1 MDFLSIGM
9 IKVNKEFLENIYK
22 TYNRREYVDPD
33 PLVFLYQYEDPGDRE
48 IVALIASSLAYGKVS
63 QILKSVQTVL
73 DIMGHNPLRY
83 LTDARKDKIDGSLSS
98 FKHRFTGP
106 EEISSLLRGMKK
118 VIRDHGSLYSCFRS
132 FFKSND
138 NIINALAGFV
148 NELKKSCS
156 TNPASLIPDPL
167 KGSACKRL
175 NLFLRWMVRNDDVD
189 PGGWSAIPLS
199 ALIVPLD
206 THMHRFSLEAG
217 LTERKGN
224 NIRTALE
231 ITGEFKKICC
241 EDPVKYDFAITRY
254 GIRDDISWEEM
265 KIELSK

>member
-1 MDFLSIGM
+1 M
-9 IKVNKEFLENIYK
+9 IKVNKELLENIYK

-63 QILKSVQTVL
+63 QILKSVKTVL
-73 DIMGHNPLRY
+73 DIMGPSPARY
-83 LTDARKDKIDGSLSS
+83 LTDTPGNKIDRGLSS

-106 EEISSLLRGMKK
+106 EEIVSLLRGVKK
-118 VIRDHGSLYSCFRS
+118 VIKDHGSLYGCFRS
-132 FFKSND
+132 FFKNND
-138 NIINALAGFV
+138 SIINTLAGFV
-148 NELKKSCS
+148 KELKKSCS
-156 TNPASLIPDPL
+156 IDPVSLIPDPL

-175 NLFLRWMVRNDDVD
+175 NLFLRWMIRNDDVD
-189 PGGWSAIPLS
+189 PGGWRAIPPS

-254 GIRDDISWEEM
+254 GIRDDISWEEIR
-265 KIELSK
+265 IELSK